1 MIKNPR
7 VPITVK
13 FDLQDLEIM
22 GKLTQDRIF
31 LNNSDVIREFFK
43 IGYFIYSNKQQVMN
57 PEFQEMVKTKLDKK
71 DIITS
76 LQNLEEN
83 DPSLFRAIA
92 DYLGYGLTKE
102 TYQKK
107 FD

>member
-1 MIKNPR
+1 
-7 VPITVK
+7 
-13 FDLQDLEIM
+13 
-22 GKLTQDRIF
+22 
-31 LNNSDVIREFFK
+31 
-43 IGYFIYSNKQQVMN
+43 
-57 PEFQEMVKTKLDKK
+57 MVKTKLDKK